1 MPFIFLKGCEKE
13 KETNIIWIS
22 DPKIHAL
29 LGSLQ
34 KAFADPCIGNK
45 KQKDNFKRKVV
56 KQNE

>member
-13 KETNIIWIS
+13 KETNIIWTS

-29 LGSLQ
+29 LGSLE
-34 KAFADPCIGNK
+34 KVFADRCIRNK
-45 KQKDNFKRKVV
+45 KQKDNFKKVV